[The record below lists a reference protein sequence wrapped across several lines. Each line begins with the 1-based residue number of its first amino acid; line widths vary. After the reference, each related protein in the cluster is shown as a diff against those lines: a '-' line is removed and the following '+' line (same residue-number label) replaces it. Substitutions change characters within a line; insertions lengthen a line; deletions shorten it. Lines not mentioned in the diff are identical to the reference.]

1 MTIVVQLI
9 ISGIAMGFIYAL
21 VGIEFTL
28 ISNACDV
35 VNFAH
40 DKMITFG
47 AYIFGG
53 TFMVGLQ
60 FGFLP
65 AILLSCIA
73 MMLFGFAISR
83 IIFIPLRN
91 IPEIFTIMA
100 TILLGKIA
108 IELCRLIWTP
118 VPFSVPGFLSGTYR
132 LGGFVISKANVAIIV
147 VAMIIVIALQVF
159 LYKTKAG
166 KSMRCVAQ
174 NKMAAQIMG
183 IDVKRVISLSVALS
197 MVICGVIGIL
207 IIPLQNV
214 ATTMSDMIGLKGF
227 AAAVIGGFGFLPGA
241 IVGGLFC
248 GILEN
253 ICTLFIPAVY
263 KDVIS
268 FVLLIGFLLVRPKG
282 LTGRTR

>member
-1 MTIVVQLI
+1 
-9 ISGIAMGFIYAL
+9 
-21 VGIEFTL
+21 
-28 ISNACDV
+28 
-35 VNFAH
+35 
-40 DKMITFG
+40 
-47 AYIFGG
+47 
-53 TFMVGLQ
+53 
-60 FGFLP
+60 
-65 AILLSCIA
+65 
-73 MMLFGFAISR
+73 
-83 IIFIPLRN
+83 
-91 IPEIFTIMA
+91 MA

-207 IIPLQNV
+207 IVPLQNV